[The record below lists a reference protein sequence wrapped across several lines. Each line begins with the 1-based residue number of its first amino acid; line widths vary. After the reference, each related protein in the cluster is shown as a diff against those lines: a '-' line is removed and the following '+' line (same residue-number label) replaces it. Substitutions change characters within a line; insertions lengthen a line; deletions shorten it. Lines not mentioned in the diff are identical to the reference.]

1 MVYLITK
8 STILLFTRFYTRKIN
23 GIENVPRKG
32 GFIVAG
38 NYSSYLDDFLIPSVL
53 IPLLDKKVHFYVKS
67 SYFKNY
73 FIGRFLKFYE
83 SIPVDS
89 EKSWNHEKTNKIAL
103 ENASHFLKKG
113 DIIGIFPEGSRS
125 HNGILQKAK
134 TGIAK
139 LALLAGVNVL
149 PIGIIGSNSILPRG
163 AKFPRFKKCEVNIGK
178 PINLRKYHGKKI
190 TKPLLEKITRE
201 IMHEIAKLIG
211 QKYNF

>member
-1 MVYLITK
+1 MG
-8 STILLFTRFYTRKIN
+8 KI
-23 GIENVPRKG
+23 GRG
-32 GFIVAG
+32 
-38 NYSSYLDDFLIPSVL
+38 
-53 IPLLDKKVHFYVKS
+53 KKTAD
-67 SYFKNY
+67 NY
-73 FIGRFLKFYE
+73 FMRDFDHNE

-125 HNGILQKAK
+125 HNGI
-134 TGIAK
+134 
-139 LALLAGVNVL
+139 LLAGVNVL